1 MKISVILAAEIQRF
15 LVTLR
20 RFCTGARG
28 EGAFG
33 VGRHVPRTAITMS
46 M

>member
-1 MKISVILAAEIQRF
+1 MKISGILAAEIQRL

-33 VGRHVPRTAITMS
+33 VDIRMPYADITM
-46 M
+46 